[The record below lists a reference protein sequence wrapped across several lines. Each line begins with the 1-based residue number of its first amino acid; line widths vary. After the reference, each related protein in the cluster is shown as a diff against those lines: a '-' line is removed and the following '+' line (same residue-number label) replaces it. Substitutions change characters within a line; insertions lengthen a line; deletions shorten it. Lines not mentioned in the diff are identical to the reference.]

1 MSSTACDPFDLLRDA
16 IEAERARTGS
26 IKAAIGHVSVAFG
39 LSPRRVRG
47 VWHGEPI
54 RLDWQEAQRI
64 RAVAARRLSMELAE
78 IETRQAALI
87 LMQAQLDEALR

>member
-64 RAVAARRLSMELAE
+64 RAAAKRRYDQE
-78 IETRQAALI
+78 IAQLEARQAALM

>member
-1 MSSTACDPFDLLRDA
+1 MSATCDPIDLLRGA
-16 IEAERARTGS
+16 IEGERARTGS

-54 RLDWQEAQRI
+54 RLDWQEAERI
-64 RAVAARRLSMELAE
+64 RAVAVQRIARERAE
-78 IETRQAALI
+78 WEARDAKLTAVLAALGK
-87 LMQAQLDEALR
+87 AQPR

>member
-1 MSSTACDPFDLLRDA
+1 MSATCDPIDLLRGA
-16 IEAERARTGS
+16 IESERGRTGS
-26 IKAAIGHVSVAFG
+26 LKAAIGHVSVAFG
-39 LSPRRVRG
+39 LTPRRVRG